1 MLVNAGLSEEHGA
14 SEGEEDVLKKLE
26 ASFLKGNAQG
36 SEEMHES
43 CDVSGG
49 GGGKGGGDLFSEIHL
64 NEVKQLEVEV
74 KKLERQQETMEA
86 EKNHLLQRLR
96 DAQETTDLVRN
107 EELAR
112 NVHLAK
118 LETYLA
124 SLLHLQENIDA
135 PTTSVVSITSQRI
148 ALNLFGFYILNLI
161 TISQTYYKKSTVL
174 IWKLENFNLIQFNG
188 L

>member
-1 MLVNAGLSEEHGA
+1 MLSSIPLLRLVLEMVGLSEEHGA

-26 ASFLKGNAQG
+26 ASFLKGNAQCN
-36 SEEMHES
+36 EEMHEN
-43 CDVSGG
+43 CDVSG

-64 NEVKQLEVEV
+64 NEVKQLELEV
-74 KKLERQQETMEA
+74 KKLERQQEAMEA

-135 PTTSVVSITSQRI
+135 PT
-148 ALNLFGFYILNLI
+148 
-161 TISQTYYKKSTVL
+161 STVVC
-174 IWKLENFNLIQFNG
+174 IPSH
-188 L
+188 